1 MRRKRLILALAL
13 VALVAVALVGA
24 ALQLVRGE
32 RPVLLAT

>member
-1 MRRKRLILALAL
+1 MVRRQMILTLAL